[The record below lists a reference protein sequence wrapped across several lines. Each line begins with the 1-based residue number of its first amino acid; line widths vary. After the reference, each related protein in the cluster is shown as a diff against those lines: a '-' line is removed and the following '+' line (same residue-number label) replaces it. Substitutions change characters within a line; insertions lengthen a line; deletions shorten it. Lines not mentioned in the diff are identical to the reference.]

1 MKHKYS
7 IFIVLTVAIGLLILT
22 THKTKTLQYFTN
34 QGNIFGTYYN
44 IKYQASEDL
53 HHVIQEHLQLVD
65 RSLSMFNPHST
76 ISKIN
81 RNEAVEL
88 DSLFIEVYAT
98 SQQVSELSQG
108 AFDITVAPLVN
119 AWGFGTFEK
128 KHEMDATQID
138 SLRTLVGYQKI
149 HFDGT
154 QITKENPRTL
164 LDASAIAKG
173 YACDVIATML
183 QQHGSLNYLVDIGGE
198 VVAQGHNQQDAKWRI
213 GISRPIDD
221 PTAQEQTI
229 QYVIATDTICIATS
243 GNYRRFYYDGNTKR
257 SHTIDPRTGYPVE
270 HNLLSATV
278 IANGCM
284 KADALATA
292 CMVLGTEQALQMI
305 ESTQDA
311 ACYLIASKGDSTI
324 VLTSSL
330 WSKYVK

>member
-22 THKTKTLQYFTN
+22 THKTKTLQYITN

-128 KHEMDATQID
+128 KHEMDTYQID
-138 SLRTLVGYQKI
+138 SLRNLVGYQKL
-149 HFDGT
+149 HFDGRH
-154 QITKENPRTL
+154 ITKDNPHML

-173 YACDVIATML
+173 YACDLIASML
-183 QQHGSLNYLVDIGGE
+183 QQYGSENYLIDIGGE
-198 VVAQGHNQQDAKWRI
+198 VVARGHNKQGDKWRI
-213 GISRPIDD
+213 GISTPEDD
-221 PTAQEQTI
+221 HTAQQQSI
-229 QYVIATDTICIATS
+229 QYIIATDTICIATS
-243 GNYRRFYYDGNTKR
+243 GNYRRYYYDGNTKR

-270 HNLLSATV
+270 HSLLSATV
-278 IANGCM
+278 IAKGCM
-284 KADALATA
+284 QADALATA
-292 CMVLGTEQALQMI
+292 CMVLGTQQALDMI

-311 ACYLIASKGDSTI
+311 ACYLIASEGDSTV

-330 WSKYVK
+330 WSIYVK

>member
-7 IFIVLTVAIGLLILT
+7 IFFVLTIGLLILT

-53 HHVIQEHLQLVD
+53 HHIIQEHLQLVD

-128 KHEMDATQID
+128 KHEMDTHQID
-138 SLRTLVGYQKI
+138 SLRNLVGYQKL
-149 HFDGT
+149 HFDGRH
-154 QITKENPRTL
+154 ITKDNPHML

-173 YACDVIATML
+173 YACDLIASML
-183 QQHGSLNYLVDIGGE
+183 QQYGSENYLVDIGGE
-198 VVAQGHNQQDAKWRI
+198 VVARGHNKQGDKWRI
-213 GISRPIDD
+213 GISSPEDD
-221 PTAQEQTI
+221 PTAQQQSI
-229 QYVIATDTICIATS
+229 QYIIATDTICIATS
-243 GNYRRFYYDGNTKR
+243 GNYRRYYYDGNTKR

-270 HNLLSATV
+270 HSLLSATV
-278 IANGCM
+278 IAKGCM
-284 KADALATA
+284 QADALATA
-292 CMVLGTEQALQMI
+292 CMVLGTQQALDMI

-311 ACYLIASKGDSTI
+311 ACYLIASEGDSTV

-330 WSKYVK
+330 WSMYVK